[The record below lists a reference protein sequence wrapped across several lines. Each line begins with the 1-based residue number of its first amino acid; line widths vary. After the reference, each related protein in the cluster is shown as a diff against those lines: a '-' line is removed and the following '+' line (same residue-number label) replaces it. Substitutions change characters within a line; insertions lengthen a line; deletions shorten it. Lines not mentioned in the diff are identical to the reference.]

1 MLDLYEELRSVSS
14 ALETAGI
21 PYALVGGLAV
31 SIYATPRATQDID
44 LLLSAA
50 DLQKVAAALHP
61 LGYEELSAPM
71 VFAQGRLEIRRF
83 TKLAGAQFLIID
95 ALLPHDAAL
104 ADILARRQRVSA
116 AAPLWIA
123 PLDGLIALKR
133 LRGSAQDLADI
144 VALGGQP

>member
-1 MLDLYEELRSVSS
+1 MLDLYEELRGVTG

-44 LLLSAA
+44 LLLAA
-50 DLQKVAAALHP
+50 GDLPIAAAVLHP
-61 LGYEELSAPM
+61 LGYDELSAAM

-83 TKLAGAQFLIID
+83 TRLESAQFLMVD
-95 ALLPHDAAL
+95 LLLPQDEAL
-104 ADILARRQRVSA
+104 ADILARRQRVGGTL
-116 AAPLWIA
+116 PLWIA
-123 PLDGLIALKR
+123 PLDGLVALKR

-144 VALGGQP
+144 VALGEQP

>member
-1 MLDLYEELRSVSS
+1 MLDLYEELRSVTG
-14 ALETAGI
+14 ALELAGI

-44 LLLSAA
+44 LLLSAS
-50 DLQKVAAALHP
+50 DLPKVSAALHP

-71 VFAQGRLEIRRF
+71 VFAQGRLAIRRF
-83 TKLAGAQFLIID
+83 TRLAGAQFLMVD
-95 ALLPHDAAL
+95 VLLPQDPAL
-104 ADILARRQRVSA
+104 ADILVRRERVSA
-116 AAPLWIA
+116 AQPLWIA

-144 VALGGQP
+144 VALGEQP